1 MLNNSYTLG
10 MKKRKLITNII
21 FYVVLILVICIL
33 DFPVYWMI
41 KCSLAD
47 VSDIMNRDVSL
58 AIEEVDFT
66 AYKHVWNGTGFA
78 SNLFFKQYM
87 LNSFIVV
94 LTSSCISI
102 VLAALA
108 GYSLARFRYKFRKGI
123 AQGILYVYMF
133 PQMILTTPLLTL
145 VIKMGLYNS
154 LWSLIIVFCTFSLPY
169 SIWMMRSY
177 FSTLPMELEEAA
189 MVDGCTRIGA
199 IRRIMMPLSLP
210 GIVATITYTFVLG
223 WSNVIYPLAFITK
236 ESKKLVSIG
245 FTSLISEDATQW
257 NGVMAAAVLSSLPV
271 IIVFLFLQKYLVG
284 GLASGGVKS

>member
-1 MLNNSYTLG
+1 
-10 MKKRKLITNII
+10 
-21 FYVVLILVICIL
+21 
-33 DFPVYWMI
+33 
-41 KCSLAD
+41 
-47 VSDIMNRDVSL
+47 
-58 AIEEVDFT
+58 
-66 AYKHVWNGTGFA
+66 
-78 SNLFFKQYM
+78 
-87 LNSFIVV
+87 
-94 LTSSCISI
+94 
-102 VLAALA
+102 
-108 GYSLARFRYKFRKGI
+108 
-123 AQGILYVYMF
+123 
-133 PQMILTTPLLTL
+133 
-145 VIKMGLYNS
+145 
-154 LWSLIIVFCTFSLPY
+154 
-169 SIWMMRSY
+169 
-177 FSTLPMELEEAA
+177 MELEEAA